1 MVGTAAV
8 TGEPATYAVDI
19 MPRDSD
25 KSKGIL
31 AVLEHFG
38 WKPENVM
45 ALGDAP
51 NDMEMLEFAGIS
63 VAMGNATKEV
73 KYVAD
78 FVTKTVDEDGWAYA
92 MRYFKLI
99 D

>member
-1 MVGTAAV
+1 
-8 TGEPATYAVDI
+8 

-38 WKPENVM
+38 WKPENVL
-45 ALGDAP
+45 AIGDAP
-51 NDMEMLEFAGIS
+51 NDMEMLEFAGVSI
-63 VAMGNATKEV
+63 AMGNAKQEV
-73 KYVAD
+73 KDVAD
-78 FVTKTVDEDGWAYA
+78 YVTQSVDQHGWAKA
-92 MRYFKLI
+92 MKHFGLI

>member
-1 MVGTAAV
+1 
-8 TGEPATYAVDI
+8 

-45 ALGDAP
+45 AIGDAP
-51 NDMEMLEFAGIS
+51 NDMEMLEFAGVSI
-63 VAMGNATKEV
+63 AMGNAKQEV
-73 KYVAD
+73 KDVAD
-78 FVTKTVDEDGWAYA
+78 FVTKTVDQDGWAFA
-92 MRYFKLI
+92 MKTYELI